1 MSTTVID
8 YRRKIYA
15 TRDLPTLP
23 IIAQR
28 ILTLTD
34 DEDTATEQLAKI
46 IASDQS
52 LTVRIL
58 SLANSAYYGHRAQ
71 IATLW
76 QAIVVIGWTMLKQ
89 VSLSV
94 LICKALGPGGNRNQF
109 WRHSLMAANA
119 AASTATRA
127 GAKNA
132 ETAYVAGLL
141 HDVGKLVLDIS
152 FPIEYAEVR
161 QMVERDRC
169 SFVDAE
175 QIVFQTDHVEVGAW
189 MAERWQLPPELIAA
203 IGLHHTP
210 EAPAGPHAMLIAS
223 AYAANAIVTAADQL
237 EEKPGTPVSIE
248 LPEPIASTLKIP
260 TMGLIQLAT
269 ELQGKRKQIEQLLE

>member
-1 MSTTVID
+1 MSAVID

-28 ILTLTD
+28 ILTLSD
-34 DEDTATEQLAKI
+34 DEETSTEALAKI
-46 IASDQS
+46 IASDQA

-94 LICKALGPGGNRNQF
+94 LICKALSPGGNRAPF

-119 AASTATRA
+119 AASAATKA
-127 GAKNA
+127 GAQNA
-132 ETAYVAGLL
+132 EAAYVAGLL
-141 HDVGKLVLDIS
+141 HDVGKVILDVS
-152 FPIEYAEVR
+152 LPVEYGEVR
-161 QMVERDRC
+161 KRVAADNC
-169 SFVDAE
+169 SFVEAE
-175 QIVFQTDHVEVGAW
+175 QSVFQTNHVEVGAW
-189 MAERWQLPPELIAA
+189 MAERWQLPPELVSAIAM
-203 IGLHHTP
+203 HHTP
-210 EAPAGPHAMLIAS
+210 EIQPGPHAAFIAS
-223 AYAANAIVTAADQL
+223 VYASNALVDAANQMA
-237 EEKPGTPVSIE
+237 EKPELPLVID
-248 LPEPIASTLKIP
+248 LPEPIQSALGIP
-260 TMGLIQLAT
+260 QAGLVQVAK
-269 ELQGKRKQIEQLLE
+269 ELHGKRKQIEQLTL

>member
-1 MSTTVID
+1 MSAVID

-34 DEDTATEQLAKI
+34 DDETGTEALAKI
-46 IASDQS
+46 IASDQA

-94 LICKALGPGGNRNQF
+94 LICKALGPGGNRAPF

-127 GAKNA
+127 GAQNA
-132 ETAYVAGLL
+132 EAAYVAGLL
-141 HDVGKLVLDIS
+141 HDVGKVILDVS
-152 FPIEYAEVR
+152 LPVEYGEVR
-161 QMVERDRC
+161 KRVAADNC
-169 SFVDAE
+169 SFVEAE
-175 QIVFQTDHVEVGAW
+175 QSVFQTNHVEVGAW
-189 MAERWQLPPELIAA
+189 MAERWQLPPELVSAIAM
-203 IGLHHTP
+203 HHTP
-210 EAPAGPHAMLIAS
+210 ELQAGPHAAFIAS
-223 AYAANAIVTAADQL
+223 VYASNALVEAANQIG
-237 EEKPGTPVSIE
+237 EKPEQTPVID
-248 LPEPIASTLKIP
+248 LPEAIQSALGIP
-260 TMGLIQLAT
+260 QAGLVQVAT
-269 ELQGKRKQIEQLLE
+269 ELHGKRKQIEQLML